1 MNVIRS
7 AYVMKKIL
15 ATFTLLAPLA
25 GGLAQDKAEP
35 APNIV
40 VKEPVYNFGEKD
52 NNLSVEHTFEILNDG
67 NVSLEISKTQTSC
80 GCTVADL
87 SQKVIPPGETAT
99 LKAVLS
105 LKNKRGQQKKN
116 ITVHSNDPDTPTLQL
131 ILEGTATSLLTI
143 NPERVFMSGIS
154 QDEEVIRTVEIISKE
169 KPLAIKGVK
178 NELAQIDTDL
188 ETIREGHEYRLTIR
202 TRPPLQVGRFQNQVY
217 LEPEQPDQSRISI
230 LVMGDVVGPLAFAPQ
245 EIIIQSASAD
255 PITRYVVVRPG
266 SQKEFTITHI
276 DLPQETMESKLFPM
290 GKNGY
295 RVQLMNILPNDLLN
309 GQNIIIHTDS
319 EFMPRI
325 EIPFR
330 IQNRKPAA

>member
-154 QDEEVIRTVEIISKE
+154 QD
-169 KPLAIKGVK
+169 
-178 NELAQIDTDL
+178 D
-188 ETIREGHEYRLTIR
+188 
-202 TRPPLQVGRFQNQVY
+202 
-217 LEPEQPDQSRISI
+217 
-230 LVMGDVVGPLAFAPQ
+230 GDD
-245 EIIIQSASAD
+245 S
-255 PITRYVVVRPG
+255 
-266 SQKEFTITHI
+266 
-276 DLPQETMESKLFPM
+276 
-290 GKNGY
+290 
-295 RVQLMNILPNDLLN
+295 
-309 GQNIIIHTDS
+309 DS
-319 EFMPRI
+319 EPGRLCRLGV
-325 EIPFR
+325 FR
-330 IQNRKPAA
+330 IKSTSNQSSRTNPGFQFSSWETWSGLWRSPPRKSSSSLPPQIQ